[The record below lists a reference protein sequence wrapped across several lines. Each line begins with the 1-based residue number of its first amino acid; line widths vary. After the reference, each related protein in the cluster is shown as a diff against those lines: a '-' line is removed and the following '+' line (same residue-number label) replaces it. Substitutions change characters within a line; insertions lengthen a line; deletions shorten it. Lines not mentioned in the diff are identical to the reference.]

1 MVRRRRRATRR
12 KGTRTALKRVAGRAT
27 GASRRVVVALESRR
41 MNYAE
46 LVELYFARSNALQ
59 WYWTV
64 YVVVIGGLL
73 AFSSLRQ
80 RPDVVTAVLV
90 TVLYACFAYKN
101 LGAIRDVT
109 MERFA
114 ILSLIKEASPGATAQ
129 PAAAVDARRLR
140 DVLEP
145 TLNPPA
151 YPGVRNFHVA
161 CDVLTVAALWAME
174 WRR

>member
-1 MVRRRRRATRR
+1 MMVQAD
-12 KGTRTALKRVAGRAT
+12 L
-27 GASRRVVVALESRR
+27 GASDRRGSMRGAISLESHP
-41 MNYAE
+41 MTYAE
-46 LVELYFARSNALQ
+46 LVELYFARSNAQQ

-114 ILSLIKEASPGATAQ
+114 ILSLIKEAPPAQ
-129 PAAAVDARRLR
+129 ADAPAGMDLRRVRDA
-140 DVLEP
+140 LEP
-145 TLNPPA
+145 TLNPPD

-174 WRR
+174 WRRRRAARAGLTGPA

>member
-1 MVRRRRRATRR
+1 MGSDL
-12 KGTRTALKRVAGRAT
+12 KGVAGRTA
-27 GASRRVVVALESRR
+27 GAGGRVVVALESRG
-41 MNYAE
+41 MNYAD

-114 ILSLIKEASPGATAQ
+114 ILSLIKEAPPAQ
-129 PAAAVDARRLR
+129 ADAPAGTDPRRVR

-145 TLNPPA
+145 TLNPPD

-174 WRR
+174 WRRRRAARAGLTGPA